1 MIITKHVFKR
11 CIGSAENILNME
23 ITEKEIERDL
33 KIGLLRYET
42 GRKELED
49 ILEDAAA
56 SLIALADM
64 RSTK

>member
-11 CIGSAENILNME
+11 CIGSAENILNMRM
-23 ITEKEIERDL
+23 TEKEIERDL
-33 KIGLLRYET
+33 KISLLRYET

-64 RSTK
+64 KSTK